1 MSRIFAPTIF
11 LFCSFSLL
19 GQTLPDNLFFE
30 HIAVPGTIQSAIT
43 EDIFQ
48 DPYGMLWIAKD
59 ALYRYN
65 GRDFRKY
72 DMIFPDSGLFSTR
85 EITRLT
91 WDSSRQRLLIGTRNY
106 GIVQYD
112 YESDQL
118 HRLPS
123 RDGVPIISDISVEN
137 GEIWA
142 TSFPSGFFKVV
153 NDTLVRVHNLGD
165 FHNPTRMARSGKDVW
180 IGCVNDVIVV
190 RNDVVRK
197 HLSLSSFNEYY
208 PNSMRASAL
217 MFDRRGHLWIGTERD
232 GVLVLDTTTLKPVKK
247 FSPKEAPFYNSITS
261 IVQDHDDMVWIATRG
276 GGLVIYSPETDKYQQ
291 ITRSMA
297 DDGSITGENI
307 TSACV
312 DATGIVW
319 IGASG
324 DLNKYDKNKIKFQH
338 FFHDAKNPNSLSDDN
353 IRNIYQDE
361 DGLIYVAT
369 SGGYLNSIDRK
380 TNTIQSYRP
389 HMPDAKGLLT
399 PLSISVLSPDV
410 LLVGSSEGLLQFNK
424 RTKQFSRFQPL
435 IKETNGLPVRQIIKR
450 GKEFLFLVRGQIVA
464 YQSDTKK
471 VEVYKLAQKIN
482 IASAMTF
489 DNQNRLWM
497 GTRDGLVYTDR
508 QRKNFNLIRL
518 EHDRDRPDSSF
529 FLALS
534 LQAIG
539 NELWVNSFNNAIY
552 IVDLTLDPPRLTQK
566 ISIVDGLPD
575 NTVYASLPDG
585 NGKVWI
591 SHNSG
596 LSRYDIRTHQF
607 INFTVSEGLQDE
619 EFNRLAY
626 FKSTS
631 GEIMLGGINGLNV
644 FNPASIKLPELNLSV
659 RMVDVTSYPL
669 KTPSVDG
676 DTHSLIGGNE
686 SLQLPFDNNSLQF
699 GFFIPDYHHPI
710 RQRIRY
716 RLEPFDASWVDT
728 DKLTSGTYSN
738 LNPGTYTFTVRVI
751 DPLGQEATDTVTVTI
766 TPPYWK
772 TWWFLTLTGL
782 VCSFFVYSIIH
793 SSVQS
798 TKREKVKLEELLKI
812 RTREIEQSREEL
824 ENLNRKKDLIFSIL
838 SHDLRS
844 PLTTL
849 KGFLG
854 LLIDQDDAISKEDV
868 QRYATSIR
876 NSVTTSLDLIDNTL
890 FWSLSQTGNIQY
902 TPTPV
907 LLEPVFE
914 KIKGLYQL
922 TAEKKHLTINFP
934 STNGLAVFADENM
947 VYVLLRNLVSNAIK
961 FTPEMNTIRVDASE
975 NGEDVSVSVK
985 DSGIGMTPDEINKI
999 FLFDNPMV
1007 KKGTSSEKGTGLGL
1021 ILCKKFVELN
1031 KGKLLIESQVGV
1043 GSVFTVVLPKAL
1055 KENVESPNNQ

>member
-1 MSRIFAPTIF
+1 MSRILTLAI
-11 LFCSFSLL
+11 LLLSSFSLL

-85 EITRLT
+85 EIQRIT
-91 WDSSRQRLLIGTRNY
+91 WDKVKKRLLIGTRNY

-112 YESDQL
+112 YASDQL
-118 HRLPS
+118 RRIPS

-153 NDTLVRVHNLGD
+153 NDTLVRVHNLGE
-165 FHNPTRMARSGKDVW
+165 FHNPTKMARSGMDVW
-180 IGCVNDVIVV
+180 IGCVNEVIVV
-190 RNDVVRK
+190 RNNVVRR
-197 HLSLSSFNEYY
+197 HLSLSNYNEYY

-217 MFDRRGHLWIGTERD
+217 MFDHRGHLWIGTERD
-232 GVLVLDTTTLKPVKK
+232 GILVLDTTTLKPVRK
-247 FSPKEAPFYNSITS
+247 FSPKEDPFYNSVTN
-261 IVQDHDDMVWIATRG
+261 IVQDHDNLVWIATRG
-276 GGLVIYSPETDKYQQ
+276 GGLVIYSTETDTYRH
-291 ITRSMA
+291 INRTTVE
-297 DDGSITGENI
+297 DGSITGDNI

-338 FFHDAKNPNSLSDDN
+338 FYHDDKNPNSLSDDN
-353 IRNIYQDE
+353 IRNIFQDE

-369 SGGYLNSIDRK
+369 SGGYLNAIDRN
-380 TNTIQSYRP
+380 TNTIRSYRP
-389 HMPDAKGLLT
+389 KLSDAKGLLI
-399 PLSISVLSPDV
+399 PLSIASLSPDI
-410 LLVGSSEGLLQFNK
+410 LLVGSSEGMLQFNK
-424 RTKQFSRFQPL
+424 KTKQFSRYEPL
-435 IKETNGLPVRQIIKR
+435 VKTTIGFPIRQIVKK
-450 GKEFLFLVRGQIVA
+450 GNEFVFMLRDKVASYNVETRETQI
-464 YQSDTKK
+464 YS
-471 VEVYKLAQKIN
+471 EAQKVHH
-482 IASAMTF
+482 ASAITF
-489 DNQNRLWM
+489 DNQNRLWI
-497 GTRDGLVYTDR
+497 GTRDGVVYSDQKRDKFHLV
-508 QRKNFNLIRL
+508 RL

-534 LQAIG
+534 VQPIG
-539 NELWVNSFNNAIY
+539 NHLWVNSFNNAIY
-552 IVDLTLDPPRLTQK
+552 IIDLTLDVPRATEK
-566 ISIVDGLPD
+566 ISSVDGLPD
-575 NTVYASLPDG
+575 NTVYSALPD
-585 NGKVWI
+585 NEGKVWI

-596 LSRYDIRTHQF
+596 LSRYDTRTHQF

-619 EFNRLAY
+619 EFNRLAF

-659 RMVDVTSYPL
+659 QMVEVTSYPL
-669 KTPSVDG
+669 KNPTVTG
-676 DTHSLIGGNE
+676 ETHSVIGGTE
-686 SLQLPFDNNSLQF
+686 TMELPFDNNSLQF
-699 GFFIPDYHHPI
+699 GFFIPDYHNPI
-710 RQRIRY
+710 RYRIRY
-716 RLEPFDASWVDT
+716 RLEPFDASWIDT
-728 DKLTSGTYSN
+728 DKMTSGTYSN
-738 LNPGTYTFTVRVI
+738 LSPGNYTFTVRVI
-751 DPLGQEATDTVTVTI
+751 DAGGREATDSVIVTI

-772 TWWFLTLTGL
+772 TWWFLTLAGL

-793 SSVQS
+793 SSIQS
-798 TKREKVKLEELLKI
+798 TQREKAKLEELLKI

-854 LLIDQDDAISKEDV
+854 LLIDHNDAISREDI

-890 FWSLSQTGNIQY
+890 FWSLSQTGNIQC
-902 TPTPV
+902 TPTSV
-907 LLEPVFE
+907 HLSPVFE

-922 TAEKKHLTINFP
+922 TAEKKHLTITFP

-961 FTPEMNTIRVDASE
+961 FTPEMNTIRVEVSE
-975 NGEDVSVSVK
+975 NDDDVSVSVK
-985 DSGIGMTPDEINKI
+985 DSGIGMTSEEINKI
-999 FLFDNPMV
+999 FMFDNPMV

-1021 ILCKKFVELN
+1021 ILCKKFVEVN
-1031 KGKLLIESQVGV
+1031 KGKLLIESKVGV
-1043 GSVFTVVLPKAL
+1043 GSVFTVVLPKSVSIP
-1055 KENVESPNNQ
+1055 EP